1 MCVNESMQNVMSGM
15 AKIMSG
21 ANNKMKGMDYQDTM
35 KRFMTEKERMNVM
48 NEYVQDIMGGEEEEI
63 EDDDVDKLIGD
74 MTAEQV
80 AKQKKK
86 IEMNLGE
93 YEENISDL

>member
-1 MCVNESMQNVMSGM
+1 
-15 AKIMSG
+15 
-21 ANNKMKGMDYQDTM
+21 MKGNDYQETM

-48 NEYVQDIMGGEEEEI
+48 NEYVQDIMGAEEEEI
-63 EDDDVDKLIGD
+63 QDDDVDKLIGE

-86 IEMNLGE
+86 VEMNLDE
-93 YEENISDL
+93 YEENLNDL

>member
-1 MCVNESMQNVMSGM
+1 
-15 AKIMSG
+15 
-21 ANNKMKGMDYQDTM
+21 M

-48 NEYVQDIMGGEEEEI
+48 NEYVQDIMGAEEEEI
-63 EDDDVDKLIGD
+63 QDDDVDKLIGE

-86 IEMNLGE
+86 VEMNLDE
-93 YEENISDL
+93 YEENLNDL

>member
-1 MCVNESMQNVMSGM
+1 
-15 AKIMSG
+15 
-21 ANNKMKGMDYQDTM
+21 M

-48 NEYVQDIMGGEEEEI
+48 NEYVQDIMGAEEEEI
-63 EDDDVDKLIGD
+63 EDEDVDKLIGE

-86 IEMNLGE
+86 VEMNLDE
-93 YEENISDL
+93 YE

>member
-1 MCVNESMQNVMSGM
+1 MSGM

-21 ANNKMKGMDYQDTM
+21 ANSKMKGTDYQQTM

-48 NEYVQDIMGGEEEEI
+48 NEYVQDIMGAEEEEI
-63 EDDDVDKLIGD
+63 EDEDVDKLIGE
-74 MTAEQV
+74 MTAEQI

-86 IEMNLGE
+86 VEMNLDE
-93 YEENISDL
+93 YEENLNDL